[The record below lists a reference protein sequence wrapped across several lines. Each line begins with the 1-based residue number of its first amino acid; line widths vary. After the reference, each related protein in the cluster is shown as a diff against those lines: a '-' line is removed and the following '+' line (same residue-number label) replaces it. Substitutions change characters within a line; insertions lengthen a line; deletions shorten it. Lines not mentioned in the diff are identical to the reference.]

1 MGGSMDRSIRIK
13 WQEYVQQVVPVI
25 RGYGPDPVQAAGRP
39 FNSIRVY
46 PVYSIRQDVNL
57 ILIVV
62 TLIEKINGFSSG
74 APLKTCIDLTP
85 KHSGGQIQTSYP
97 PYQVLPAAGQ
107 GRVRLILG
115 SPQGLAYQGFFILA
129 RDVESGELIGEFS
142 NLPDNAKFVECTTG
156 VNNAVTHTSK
166 EKKHNLE
173 FDWIAPPQYEGTII
187 FNSTFAQDYAT
198 YWVGVESPKVTVL
211 KRSIDVLTSS
221 TSSTTLRTTT
231 PPYYNPRDDEKDD
244 NEDDPFYEGCSET
257 KNCFGLP
264 DGCLQ
269 TKNCKIAVSVLV
281 RGDRYLFEMQG
292 REGKYVAVGLSENN
306 KMDDDS
312 VVECTNDGNDIK
324 LYTSWNT
331 PNKRNERHRLQ
342 QGSVQLESASS
353 IGDQINCKFWRDK
366 ITVAQ
371 GHKFDLVNKPYYL
384 LLAQGAELG
393 ANGIGYHDLLRDS
406 TGEAKLLSDVGS
418 FTVSN
423 NMLIHIHGSL
433 MIVAWMGT
441 TSVAIL
447 LARYYKQTWVH
458 SRMCGKDHW
467 FAWHTLLNSITCIL
481 TLIAIVVIFV
491 ELGTW
496 STETFHASLGLA
508 TTILCF
514 IQPFIA
520 AMRPEPN
527 APRRQL
533 FNWTHWFIGNAAQ
546 ICAIVALFFAVRL
559 SKAKLPDW
567 VDWILVAYVIFH
579 VLTHVILTFLGYA
592 PDRES
597 SQRGDS
603 FPMKDMSP
611 RGQMTS
617 SDTRMEA
624 PRAGLRKLILGIY
637 VLIIIVFLAILI
649 TIVVLA
655 PIEETWSSIKNTI
668 SSY

>member
-1 MGGSMDRSIRIK
+1 MK
-13 WQEYVQQVVPVI
+13 LHL
-25 RGYGPDPVQAAGRP
+25 
-39 FNSIRVY
+39 
-46 PVYSIRQDVNL
+46 NL
-57 ILIVV
+57 ILGLV
-62 TLIEKINGFSSG
+62 TLTVIEKIDGFSSG
-74 APLKTCIDLTP
+74 APPKTCIDLIP
-85 KHSGGQIQTSYP
+85 GHSGGKIQTSYP

-115 SPQGLAYQGFFILA
+115 SPQGLAYEGFFILA
-129 RDVESGELIGEFS
+129 RDVESGELIGEFN
-142 NLPDNAKFVECTTG
+142 NLPDNAKFVECTNG

-173 FDWIAPPQYEGTII
+173 FDWIAPPEYEGTII

-231 PPYYNPRDDEKDD
+231 PPYYTPRDDDKDV
-244 NEDDPFYEGCSET
+244 NQDDPFYEGCSET

-281 RGDRYLFEMQG
+281 RGDRYLFEMQA

-312 VVECTNDGNDIK
+312 VVECTNDGSDIK

-331 PNKRNERHRLQ
+331 PNKRNERHSLQ
-342 QGSVQLESASS
+342 QGSVQLESAMLNE
-353 IGDQINCKFWRDK
+353 DQINCKFWRDK

-384 LLAQGAELG
+384 LLAHGSELR
-393 ANGIGYHDLLRDS
+393 ANGIGYHDLVRDS

-441 TSVAIL
+441 TSIAIL

-458 SRMCGKDHW
+458 SKMCGKDHW
-467 FAWHTLLNSITCIL
+467 FAWHTFLNSITCIL

-520 AMRPEPN
+520 AMRPEPG

-559 SKAKLPDW
+559 SKAKLPEW

-592 PDRES
+592 PERES

-637 VLIIIVFLAILI
+637 VVVIIVFLAIFI
-649 TIVVLA
+649 TFVVLA

>member
-1 MGGSMDRSIRIK
+1 MKLYTRISF
-13 WQEYVQQVVPVI
+13 I
-25 RGYGPDPVQAAGRP
+25 LLLA
-39 FNSIRVY
+39 
-46 PVYSIRQDVNL
+46 
-57 ILIVV
+57 ILIR
-62 TLIEKINGFSSG
+62 KISGYSRG
-74 APLKTCIDLTP
+74 APPETCTDMTP
-85 KHSGGQIQTSYP
+85 RHTEKAQASYP

-115 SPQGLAYQGFFILA
+115 SPQGLAYMGFLILA
-129 RDVESGELIGEFS
+129 RDFENGELVGEFT
-142 NLPDNAKFVECTTG
+142 NLPETARFVECTTG
-156 VNNAVTHTSK
+156 VKNAVTHANQT
-166 EKKHNLE
+166 KKQNLE
-173 FDWIAPPQYEGTII
+173 FDWIAPPNYEGTII
-187 FNSTFAQDYAT
+187 FNATFVQDYAT
-198 YWVGVESPKVTVL
+198 YWVGVESPKVVVL
-211 KRSIDVLTSS
+211 KRSIDILTSS
-221 TSSTTLRTTT
+221 TFPTTLRTTT
-231 PPYYNPRDDEKDD
+231 PPYYTPKRDETLS
-244 NEDDPFYEGCSET
+244 NQDDPFYEGCSET

-264 DGCLQ
+264 SGCLQ
-269 TKNCKIAVSVLV
+269 TKNCKAAVAVLV

-292 REGKYVAVGLSENN
+292 RDGKYVAVGLSENN
-306 KMDDDS
+306 KMGDDS
-312 VVECTNDGNDIK
+312 VVECTNEGGEVK

-331 PNKRNERHRLQ
+331 PDKHNERQRLQ
-342 QGSVQLESASS
+342 MGDVQLESSS
-353 IGDQINCKFWRDK
+353 IKDGLISCKFWRDK
-366 ITVAQ
+366 VTMIKDR
-371 GHKFDLVNKPYYL
+371 KFDLINKPYYL
-384 LLAQGAELG
+384 LLATGSDLK
-393 ANGIGYHDLLRDS
+393 ANGVGFHDLLYDS

-418 FTVSN
+418 FTAAS

-441 TSVAIL
+441 TSIAIL

-458 SRMCGKDHW
+458 SRLCGKDHW
-467 FAWHTLLNSITCIL
+467 FAWHTFLNSITCIL

-496 STETFHASLGLA
+496 SSETLHASLGLA

-520 AMRPEPN
+520 AMRPEPG

-559 SKAKLPDW
+559 NKAKLPEW

-592 PDRES
+592 LDRDS
-597 SQRGDS
+597 AQRADS

-617 SDTRMEA
+617 VDTRMEA
-624 PRAGLRKLILGIY
+624 PRAGLRKLILGLYI
-637 VLIIIVFLAILI
+637 VAIIVFLAILI

-655 PIEETWSSIKNTI
+655 PIEETWTSFKTTLSN
-668 SSY
+668 Y

>member
-1 MGGSMDRSIRIK
+1 M
-13 WQEYVQQVVPVI
+13 QQVVPVT
-25 RGYGPDPVQAAGRP
+25 RGYGPDPPVQATGRP

-46 PVYSIRQDVNL
+46 PVHSIRQDINL
-57 ILIVV
+57 ILV
-62 TLIEKINGFSSG
+62 LITSTIIENISGFSSG
-74 APLKTCIDLTP
+74 APPKTCIDLTP
-85 KHSGGQIQTSYP
+85 RHSGGRIQTSYP

-115 SPQGLAYQGFFILA
+115 SPQGLAYEGFFILA
-129 RDVESGELIGEFS
+129 KDIDSGELIGEFS
-142 NLPDNAKFVECTTG
+142 NLPETAKFVECTPG

-221 TSSTTLRTTT
+221 TLSSSTTLRTTT
-231 PPYYNPRDDEKDD
+231 PPYYQPRPVDTVG
-244 NEDDPFYEGCSET
+244 NQDDPFYEGCSET

-264 DGCLQ
+264 AGCLQ

-312 VVECTNDGNDIK
+312 VVECINDGNDIK

-331 PNKRNERHRLQ
+331 PNKRNERHSLQ
-342 QGSVQLESASS
+342 QGSVQLESVSLNE
-353 IGDQINCKFWRDK
+353 DQINCKFWRDK
-366 ITVAQ
+366 VTVAQ
-371 GHKFDLVNKPYYL
+371 DHKFDLVNKPYYL
-384 LLAQGAELG
+384 LLVHGSELR
-393 ANGIGYHDLLRDS
+393 ANGVGYHDLLYDS

-418 FTVSN
+418 FTASN

-441 TSVAIL
+441 TSIAIL

-467 FAWHTLLNSITCIL
+467 FAWHTFLNSITCIL

-496 STETFHASLGLA
+496 STETLHASLGLA

-520 AMRPEPN
+520 AMRPEPG

-579 VLTHVILTFLGYA
+579 VLTHVILT
-592 PDRES
+592 
-597 SQRGDS
+597 
-603 FPMKDMSP
+603 
-611 RGQMTS
+611 
-617 SDTRMEA
+617 
-624 PRAGLRKLILGIY
+624 RAGLRKLILGIY
-637 VLIIIVFLAILI
+637 IFVIIVFLAILI

-655 PIEETWSSIKNTI
+655 PIEETWSSIKMTI
-668 SSY
+668 SNY

>member
-1 MGGSMDRSIRIK
+1 MK
-13 WQEYVQQVVPVI
+13 EYLGTFTYAHSDI
-25 RGYGPDPVQAAGRP
+25 
-39 FNSIRVY
+39 SL
-46 PVYSIRQDVNL
+46 SL
-57 ILIVV
+57 ILIAIIS
-62 TLIEKINGFSSG
+62 LAEKICGYSSG
-74 APLKTCIDLTP
+74 APPKTCIDLTP
-85 KHSGGQIQTSYP
+85 RHSGGRLQSSYP

-115 SPQGLAYQGFFILA
+115 SPQGLAYEGFLILA
-129 RDVESGELIGEFS
+129 KDVESGELIGEFS
-142 NLPDNAKFVECTTG
+142 NLPEIAKFVECTPG
-156 VNNAVTHTSK
+156 VKNAVTHTSK

-173 FDWIAPPQYEGTII
+173 FDWIAPPHYEGTII

-231 PPYYNPRDDEKDD
+231 PPYYYPKN
-244 NEDDPFYEGCSET
+244 NEETITNQDDPFYEGCSET

-264 DGCLQ
+264 FGCLQ

-306 KMDDDS
+306 KMGDDS
-312 VVECTNDGNDIK
+312 VVECTIEGSDIK
-324 LYTSWNT
+324 LHTSWNT
-331 PNKRNERHRLQ
+331 PNKRNERQSLQ
-342 QGSVQLESASS
+342 QGTVQLESVSLDDDL
-353 IGDQINCKFWRDK
+353 ITCKFWRDK
-366 ITVAQ
+366 ITVIQ
-371 GHKFDLVNKPYYL
+371 DHKFDLVNKPYYL
-384 LLAQGAELG
+384 LLVHGSEVK
-393 ANGIGYHDLLRDS
+393 ANGVGYHDLLYDS

-418 FTVSN
+418 FTASN

-441 TSVAIL
+441 TSIAIL

-467 FAWHTLLNSITCIL
+467 FAWHTFLNSITCIL

-520 AMRPEPN
+520 AMRPEPG

-559 SKAKLPDW
+559 NKAKLPEW

-592 PDRES
+592 PERES

-603 FPMKDMSP
+603 FPMKDMNP
-611 RGQMTS
+611 RGQMTN

-637 VLIIIVFLAILI
+637 VVVIIAFLAILI
-649 TIVVLA
+649 TVVVLA